1 VSTDS
6 AEVWL
11 AERRERL
18 LENLLSARPPAFAA
32 DGSLDSRLET
42 WADQLAAGDGRNLI
56 LTGPVGVGKTW
67 SVWHAA
73 EHAVRHG
80 YAGLVTVCPAAKF
93 RRIIAPSTAE
103 PEEFARLEAAGLLA
117 LDDIGSARL
126 SEWDLDNL
134 GELIDSRS
142 SALLPTAVTSNKT
155 DLRALVGPRISS
167 RLAHRAVMVTLTGP
181 DRRRQP

>member
-6 AEVWL
+6 AEVWR

-18 LENLLSARPPAFAA
+18 TANLLGMRPPAFAE
-32 DGSLDSRLET
+32 DGDLDPRLAA
-42 WADQLAAGDGRNLI
+42 WADALAAGNGQNLI
-56 LTGPVGVGKTW
+56 VTGPVGVGKTW

-73 EHAVRHG
+73 ERAVRAG
-80 YAGLVTVCPAAKF
+80 YEGLVIVCPAAKF
-93 RRIIAPSTAE
+93 RRIVAPATAD
-103 PEEFARLEAAGLLA
+103 PEEFARFEAAGLLV

-126 SEWDLDNL
+126 SEWDMDHL

-142 SALLPTAVTSNKT
+142 AALLPTVITSNKT
-155 DLRALVGPRISS
+155 DIKSLLAPRISS
-167 RLAHRAVMVTLTGP
+167 RLAHRALIVTLRGA